1 VDVHSLAVGKAESDE
16 QRVQRVLKEEIVIV
30 AYDSRW
36 PGRFREEEMHLR
48 AVLPA
53 ELLGRIEHFGS
64 TAVPGLP
71 AKPIVDMLIEVT
83 DLDATR
89 ARIAP
94 ILEGEGYDYF
104 WRPTFGDNVPPW
116 YAWFI
121 KRDQRGGA
129 RTHHLHMITRGP
141 EFSDHWRALLF
152 RDYLRG
158 HPDVAAD
165 YGALKAR
172 LAAEHA
178 HDRIAYTHGKSEII
192 AKVMERLTVAH
203 RLEPQ

>member
-1 VDVHSLAVGKAESDE
+1 MGKAETDE

-30 AYDSRW
+30 PYDSRW

-48 AVLPA
+48 AVLPP
-53 ELLGRIEHFGS
+53 ELLGRIEHYGS
-64 TAVPGLP
+64 TAVPGLA

-104 WRPTFGDNVPPW
+104 WRPTFGDTVPPW

-121 KRDQRGGA
+121 KRDLRGGA
-129 RTHHLHMITRGP
+129 RTHHLHMITRGR
-141 EFSDHWRALLF
+141 EFADHWRALLF
-152 RDYLRG
+152 RDSLRA
-158 HPDVAAD
+158 HPDVAGD

-178 HDRIAYTHGKSEII
+178 HDRIAYTRGKSEFI
-192 AKVMERLTVAH
+192 AKVMEKLTVAH
-203 RLEPQ
+203 RPERQ

>member
-1 VDVHSLAVGKAESDE
+1 MGKAETDE
-16 QRVQRVLKEEIVIV
+16 QRVQRVLKEEIVIEP
-30 AYDSRW
+30 YDSRW
-36 PGRFREEEMHLR
+36 PGRFREEETHLR

-53 ELLGRIEHFGS
+53 ELLGRIEHYGS
-64 TAVPGLP
+64 TAVPDLA

-94 ILEGEGYDYF
+94 ILECEGYEYF

-121 KRDQRGGA
+121 KRDQRSGA
-129 RTHHLHMITRGP
+129 RTHHLHMITKGP
-141 EFSDHWRALLF
+141 EFADHWRALLF
-152 RDYLRG
+152 RDYLRA
-158 HPDVAAD
+158 HPNVATD
-165 YGALKAR
+165 YAAVKIR

-178 HDRIAYTHGKSEII
+178 YDRIAYTLAKSEFI
-192 AKVMERLTVAH
+192 AEVMAKLNTEL
-203 RLEPQ
+203 